1 MAKYID
7 KDALLEKMQD
17 RYDALARDYDGD
29 SEEYGMGFG
38 DAMQLLENAPAAD
51 VQEVKYAKDLQ
62 SERAFSSW
70 TFECSR
76 CHFFDDDTYY
86 IDSQIGSIKYCPN
99 CGAKIQEV
107 KQNEKRKGF

>member
-1 MAKYID
+1 MPKYINAD
-7 KDALLEKMQD
+7 LIDWKTISIPTIVGAFVETKTLDGFYALK
-17 RYDALARDYDGD
+17 RDI
-29 SEEYGMGFG
+29 
-38 DAMQLLENAPAAD
+38 DAMPAAD

-107 KQNEKRKGF
+107 KKNEK

>member
-1 MAKYID
+1 MSRYID
-7 KDALLEKMQD
+7 KDALLNKLQERHENLSKD
-17 RYDALARDYDGD
+17 YGDYDN
-29 SEEYGMGFG
+29 YVTGFG
-38 DAMQLLENAPAAD
+38 DAIELLENAPAAD

-99 CGAKIQEV
+99 CGAKIQDV